1 MKIDTTNGSIVFAKG
16 TIRAGQLRQ
25 DFLKSS
31 LGQISKQRVMS
42 ANWTHED
49 LEPETGIHC
58 SASFD
63 DDRLDH
69 VFILMDHPSNKTDQP
84 AEALEL
90 ERKSLHDAW
99 LLKELGPPPYEYAW
113 GKVVSDYD
121 NRGCVSEIIIRYGN
135 RTEPRRWWQV
145 HQPPQ
150 T

>member
-69 VFILMDHPSNKTDQP
+69 VFILMET
-84 AEALEL
+84 
-90 ERKSLHDAW
+90 
-99 LLKELGPPPYEYAW
+99 
-113 GKVVSDYD
+113 
-121 NRGCVSEIIIRYGN
+121 
-135 RTEPRRWWQV
+135 
-145 HQPPQ
+145 
-150 T
+150 